1 MLRVYSY
8 TYTARRLHFSV
19 TVDARKHRVLLSEL
33 RLANCD
39 QPTKIKKLKV
49 GSEKRPKH
57 SNISPPT
64 APPLARSHA
73 IRLRGHC
80 SEKRCRRLP
89 PRCAE
94 GRASRGGTTTGGC
107 ALGSGVVVRHLR
119 RRSSCAA
126 SGLDV
131 ARVALSWLFP
141 HLSCPHMVMGLV
153 QGCTVGVRWGCGGCG
168 GEVLWWWEGCR
179 AGGH

>member
-1 MLRVYSY
+1 M
-8 TYTARRLHFSV
+8 
-19 TVDARKHRVLLSEL
+19 
-33 RLANCD
+33 
-39 QPTKIKKLKV
+39 
-49 GSEKRPKH
+49 
-57 SNISPPT
+57 
-64 APPLARSHA
+64 
-73 IRLRGHC
+73 
-80 SEKRCRRLP
+80 
-89 PRCAE
+89 RCAE
-94 GRASRGGTTTGGC
+94 GRASRGGTTTGGGV
-107 ALGSGVVVRHLR
+107 LGSGVVVRHLR